1 MEIREGYKQTEI
13 GVIPEDWACEFIKD
27 EYAIIDGDNIESGTL
42 SDLNF
47 YYITLE
53 NIDKG
58 RLIGLIEIKYANAP
72 SRARR
77 KVKKG
82 DVLIGTVR
90 PNLMSHYY
98 VREDVKNLVCSTGFS
113 VVRAFPEKLCGEF
126 IYHNLFA
133 KIINKQIERI
143 LVGSSYPAIN
153 SKDIK
158 NILFPLPP
166 LPEQQAIATALSD
179 IDGLINSLQ
188 KLIDKK
194 KKIKQSAMQELL
206 TGKRRLEGFSGE
218 WVEVS
223 LKDVAKFFK
232 GKGLAKSDISN
243 GGKYKC
249 IHYGELFTVYKENIK
264 SVISRTSI
272 NEGAFLSKEND
283 VLMPTSDVTP
293 NGLAKASCIQE
304 NNVILGGD
312 ILIIRSDDNIDGVF
326 LSNVIRYNESQVL
339 KLVSGITVYHLYASD
354 MKNFY
359 FRCPPT
365 KAEQTAIANILSD
378 MDSEIEALERKLN
391 KYKDIKQGMMQ
402 ELLTGRIR
410 LLEEAV
416 P

>member
-58 RLIGLIEIKYANAP
+58 RLIGLIEIKYDNAP

-194 KKIKQSAMQELL
+194 KKIKQGAMQELL

-218 WVEVS
+218 WEV
-223 LKDVAKFFK
+223 KT
-232 GKGLAKSDISN
+232 I
-243 GGKYKC
+243 
-249 IHYGELFTVYKENIK
+249 GELFALCAGGDLNKEIFNTFKTEKHKYEVYANALAKK
-264 SVISRTSI
+264 GLYGYTT
-272 NEGAFLSKEND
+272 LSKY
-283 VLMPTSDVTP
+283 P
-293 NGLAKASCIQE
+293 
-304 NNVILGGD
+304 
-312 ILIIRSDDNIDGVF
+312 
-326 LSNVIRYNESQVL
+326 SNS
-339 KLVSGITVYHLYASD
+339 ITVTARGSIGFA
-354 MKNFY
+354 FY
-359 FRCPPT
+359 RNQPYDAIGRLLVLIPKYKINCFFVSEYINNRVKFAIESTGVPQLTAPQIAKYELKIPPT
-365 KAEQTAIANILSD
+365 IEEQTAIANILSD
-378 MDSEIEALERKLN
+378 MDREIEALERKLN